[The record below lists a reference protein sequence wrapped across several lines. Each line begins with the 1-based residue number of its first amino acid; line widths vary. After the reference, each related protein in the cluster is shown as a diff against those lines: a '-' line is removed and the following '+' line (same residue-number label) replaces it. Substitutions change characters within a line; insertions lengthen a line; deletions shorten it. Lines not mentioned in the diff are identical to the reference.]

1 MTSKTVPN
9 SIFIGNEGAYLV
21 PQIVNEMRFLWT
33 PSAQFELGID
43 GTIEIVDPKTSQGTG
58 NIIKVQIK
66 TTSNPWAEETDDS
79 FAFVVRQQDLDYW
92 LTGNTP
98 VIIIC
103 CKAGTK
109 EVFWVPIKQYFEK
122 LERRHE
128 RKIRFSKSRDRFTP
142 ECREALINLA
152 VPRDSGLYISP
163 IPKEET
169 LYSNLLPVLFF
180 PETVFHA
187 STDCKDDKE
196 AGALLRELVDD
207 PPAEWIVTGNRF
219 FSFHDLSQAPWSEV
233 CDSGDIEPMPT
244 VKWAYAEDGA
254 ERRNFVRLLNR
265 CLSQKFKGERI
276 WFNKRRK
283 CYYFGTDGTAEE
295 PEARVVKEVSISR
308 AVPKTVVRPYMSK
321 TKLGRIAYW
330 RHLAI
335 EPQFLLFGDQWY
347 LQITPTYFFTFD
359 GTHLSRF
366 ADSYLTGI
374 KKLEKNN
381 AVLRNVLTWAHF
393 LRPKDDWFATRYE
406 LLTFGPLLSTTLDFE
421 ISDQE
426 WLNHAED
433 DEAEELRNDLSLSQE
448 LLL

>member
-1 MTSKTVPN
+1 MISKTVPN

-169 LYSNLLPVLFF
+169 LYSNPLPVLFF

-219 FSFHDLSQAPWSEV
+219 FSFH
-233 CDSGDIEPMPT
+233 
-244 VKWAYAEDGA
+244 
-254 ERRNFVRLLNR
+254 
-265 CLSQKFKGERI
+265 
-276 WFNKRRK
+276 
-283 CYYFGTDGTAEE
+283 
-295 PEARVVKEVSISR
+295 
-308 AVPKTVVRPYMSK
+308 
-321 TKLGRIAYW
+321 
-330 RHLAI
+330 
-335 EPQFLLFGDQWY
+335 
-347 LQITPTYFFTFD
+347 
-359 GTHLSRF
+359 
-366 ADSYLTGI
+366 
-374 KKLEKNN
+374 
-381 AVLRNVLTWAHF
+381 AHF
-393 LRPKDDWFATRYE
+393 LFRV
-406 LLTFGPLLSTTLDFE
+406 
-421 ISDQE
+421 
-426 WLNHAED
+426 
-433 DEAEELRNDLSLSQE
+433 
-448 LLL
+448 